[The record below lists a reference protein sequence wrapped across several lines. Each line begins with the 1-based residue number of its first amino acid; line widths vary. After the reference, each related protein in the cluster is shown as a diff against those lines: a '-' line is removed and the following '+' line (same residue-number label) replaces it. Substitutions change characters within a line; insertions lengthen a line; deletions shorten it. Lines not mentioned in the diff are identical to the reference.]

1 MRFFRPRPAEL
12 REDVEAELQFHL
24 EMHARDLIAAGASP
38 PAAREEAERR
48 FGELRAV
55 REACI
60 AIDRHRED
68 RARRREVFGEMFRDL
83 RFALRTLG
91 RSPGFTL
98 LAILCLGLGIGVTST
113 ILSAVHAI
121 LVRPLPYPRADELVS
136 VYARLPARGERGIN
150 ISHPDYL
157 SWRDDSR
164 SFAALGMW
172 TWQPLS

>member
-60 AIDRHRED
+60 AIDRQRED

-98 LAILCLGLGIGVTST
+98 LRPSAEATILPSRSGGYGITPVTSRRSRDSMSCT
-113 ILSAVHAI
+113 TS
-121 LVRPLPYPRADELVS
+121 VS
-136 VYARLPARGERGIN
+136 RL
-150 ISHPDYL
+150 
-157 SWRDDSR
+157 
-164 SFAALGMW
+164 MK
-172 TWQPLS
+172 